1 MPPLSDGPLPAMFD
15 RSGPSPLDERVSN
28 GCALTRVDAS

>member
-15 RSGPSPLDERVSN
+15 RSGPSPLDEEVSS
-28 GCALTRVDAS
+28 GLALTRVGAS